1 MKTCFRDATVV
12 LHRGDQPVVLEH
24 HSIVVDDAL
33 VANVSPVADIDRLVA
48 SAPPDLTI
56 DAARH
61 IIIPGL
67 INTHHHLFQSLTRC
81 LKPVQTAPL
90 FDWLTQLYQR
100 WQHLDYETHK
110 LAAQVSIAELLL
122 GGCTTTSDHHYLFPP
137 ARDIR
142 LEAVLEAA
150 DELGIRI
157 HACRGSMSVGQ
168 SKGGLPPDACAED
181 ERRVLADCERV
192 LDRFHDPRPGSLRRI
207 DLAPCAP
214 FNVSAEL
221 LVDTAMLARQRGVL
235 LHTHAAETLDEER
248 YCLDRFGCRPIEY
261 LRRHHWLGPD
271 VYLAHCVHLNADEID
286 LLART
291 RTAVA
296 HCPSSNMRL
305 GSGPPP
311 IRDMLDRGVVVG
323 LGVDGSSSN
332 DGGSLTVEMRQS
344 LLLQRV
350 VRGADAMTP
359 AEAFSM
365 ATRGGAA
372 VLGRSE
378 LGNIEPGCPADLVF
392 YRADDIALAGAV
404 AHDPLAALVL
414 CQPPRPERVLVHG
427 RTVVADGRLTRVDAA
442 ALADRFNAVARR
454 FR

>member
-1 MKTCFRDATVV
+1 MKTCFRDATVI
-12 LHRGDQPVVLEH
+12 LHRDDRPVVLEH
-24 HSIVVDDAL
+24 HSIVVEDAL
-33 VANVSPVADIDRLVA
+33 VAALGPAGDIDRLVA
-48 SAPPDLTI
+48 SAPPDQIL
-56 DAARH
+56 DASRH
-61 IIIPGL
+61 IIVPGL

-81 LKPVQTAPL
+81 LQPVQTAPL
-90 FDWLTQLYQR
+90 FEWLTQLYQR

-168 SKGGLPPDACAED
+168 SKGGLPPDSCAED
-181 ERRVLADCERV
+181 EQRVLADCERV
-192 LDRFHDPRPGSLRRI
+192 LDRFHDPRPGSMRRI

-214 FNVSAEL
+214 FNVSPEL

-271 VYLAHCVHLNADEID
+271 VYLAHCVHLNAEEIE

-350 VRGADAMTP
+350 VRGAGAMTP

-372 VLGRSE
+372 VLGRPE
-378 LGNIEPGCPADLVF
+378 LGNIEPGCPADLVL

-414 CQPPRPERVLVHG
+414 CQPPRPDRVLVHG
-427 RTVVADGRLTRVDAA
+427 RTVVVDGRLTRVDAG
-442 ALADRFNAVARR
+442 ALAERFNTVARR